1 MLCEEER
8 LKKELKTLK
17 LRFMEEAD
25 GDSLLPDSV
34 TCDADR
40 EKYNNLVK
48 KLNYIEVVK
57 KELNVT

>member
-17 LRFMEEAD
+17 LRFMEETD
-25 GDSLLPDSV
+25 GDSLLPDPV

>member
-1 MLCEEER
+1 
-8 LKKELKTLK
+8 
-17 LRFMEEAD
+17 MEETD
-25 GDSLLPDSV
+25 GDSLLPDPV